1 MIVRVG
7 ALNSDD
13 LPELVLE
20 CLLAFSFHLPFGKG
34 FFVTIR
40 IIVEIILADGVDKP
54 SLHALLSKEFAHI
67 IKISLI
73 AAICSACLNMT
84 VAYKKMDVLMRFIGM
99 NSEQHFI
106 SLKMFICKLLCDAE
120 NFIIGKFIVIIGRK
134 RYGHLES
141 KISLA
146 VGTFSEQASC
156 HEDITGVVITVAID
170 APIKVGCS
178 LYYSVPYLFR
188 QSA

>member
-1 MIVRVG
+1 
-7 ALNSDD
+7 
-13 LPELVLE
+13 
-20 CLLAFSFHLPFGKG
+20 
-34 FFVTIR
+34 
-40 IIVEIILADGVDKP
+40 
-54 SLHALLSKEFAHI
+54 
-67 IKISLI
+67 
-73 AAICSACLNMT
+73 MT
-84 VAYKKMDVLMRFIGM
+84 VAYKEMDVLMRFIGM

-146 VGTFSEQASC
+146 VRTFPEQAPR
-156 HEDITGVVITVAID
+156 HNDLTGVVVTVTID
-170 APIKVGCS
+170 TPIEVRCS
-178 LYYSVPYLFR
+178 LYYSVSYLLR